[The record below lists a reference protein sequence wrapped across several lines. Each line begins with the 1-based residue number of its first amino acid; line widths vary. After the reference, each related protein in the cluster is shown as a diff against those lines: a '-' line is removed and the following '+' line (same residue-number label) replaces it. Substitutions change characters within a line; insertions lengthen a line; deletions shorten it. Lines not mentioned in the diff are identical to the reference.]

1 MKNIK
6 KGNRTIN
13 YFQINERIEKLNLNH
28 ESAYRLQQD
37 IIKQIK
43 FYLINSL

>member
-13 YFQINERIEKLNLNH
+13 YFQINERIDTINQNH
-28 ESAYRLQQD
+28 ETA
-37 IIKQIK
+37 
-43 FYLINSL
+43 